1 MNKAGVSA
9 AIFLAVLTWAVLVLL
24 LDRSGILK

>member
-9 AIFLAVLTWAVLVLL
+9 AIFMTIIIWAVIVLL
-24 LDRSGILK
+24 LDRSGILQ